1 MGAGTFSYHHGHL
14 GVHRAHR
21 GPTRNCLQRK
31 RRPSQ
36 RRDANRS
43 AASRASEL
51 GADGSSRS
59 GQGHGFGEYRA
70 DVNCTEIN
78 PDALARKPAV

>member
-1 MGAGTFSYHHGHL
+1 MGVGAFSYHHGHL

-31 RRPSQ
+31 RHPSQ
-36 RRDANRS
+36 RGYPNRS
-43 AASRASEL
+43 AASHASEL
-51 GADGSSRS
+51 GANGSSRS

-70 DVNCTEIN
+70 DVRRIEIN
-78 PDALARKPAV
+78 PDPLAPKPAV

>member
-1 MGAGTFSYHHGHL
+1 MGACILSYHHGHL

-31 RRPSQ
+31 RHPSQ
-36 RRDANRS
+36 RRYANRS

-51 GADGSSRS
+51 GAHGSSRS

-70 DVNCTEIN
+70 DIRCIEIN
-78 PDALARKPAV
+78 PDALAPKPAV